1 MPTPKTASKKMNQ
14 QEGWHQEVFKTTPDV
29 TLTCIS
35 ASSYVSFAICQ
46 CKDYLGYGMQTK
58 ECLGLPGGCG
68 MQAKE
73 CLWET
78 EPHLR
83 EKETL
88 ALIYSGQ
95 RSYHPY
101 PYSSRNSGVPRH

>member
-1 MPTPKTASKKMNQ
+1 MNQ
-14 QEGWHQEVFKTTPDV
+14 QEGLHQEVFKTTLDV
-29 TLTCIS
+29 IITCIS

-46 CKDYLGYGMQTK
+46 CKDYLGRYGMQTK
-58 ECLGLPGGCG
+58 ECLGLLGGYG

-88 ALIYSGQ
+88 AL
-95 RSYHPY
+95 PLCFLFLLF
-101 PYSSRNSGVPRH
+101 SSLCRILSPE